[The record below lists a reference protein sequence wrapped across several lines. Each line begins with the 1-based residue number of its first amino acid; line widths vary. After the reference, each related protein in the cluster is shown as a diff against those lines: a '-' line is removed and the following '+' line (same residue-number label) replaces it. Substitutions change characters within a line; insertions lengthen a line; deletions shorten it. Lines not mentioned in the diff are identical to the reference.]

1 MPLVPMAGMPAG
13 GSGVEIHLDLGS
25 IQGESPSTAH
35 KDEIEIN
42 SFQWQV
48 SNSPVNTKDG
58 ATKGGRVSMT
68 EITLTKAFDKATVQL
83 LKAATTGQIF
93 KTAKITWS
101 KSTGGKTPED
111 FLTITLT
118 GALITSVQHNS
129 TRTGEG
135 VGTEIIALSF
145 DKISMDYKVQGKT
158 GLLTSAG
165 QMAYDLA
172 QGRAS

>member
-1 MPLVPMAGMPAG
+1 
-13 GSGVEIHLDLGS
+13 
-25 IQGESPSTAH
+25 
-35 KDEIEIN
+35 
-42 SFQWQV
+42 
-48 SNSPVNTKDG
+48 
-58 ATKGGRVSMT
+58 MT
-68 EITLTKAFDKATVQL
+68 EISLTKAFDKATVQL

-129 TRTGEG
+129 TRSGEG

-145 DKISMDYKVQGKT
+145 DKISMDYKVQGKS